1 MVRSVGHPHEK
12 GLVYPEPDFESA
24 GTVVRWVRENG
35 NYGSAV
41 GQIKYLQTKIKEEDE
56 LVEKR
61 MQETLGEWDKVSTVV
76 DNGGRCLINREVV
89 LLRYKLG

>member
-1 MVRSVGHPHEK
+1 M
-12 GLVYPEPDFESA
+12 
-24 GTVVRWVRENG
+24 RWVSETIDC
-35 NYGSAV
+35 GSVV

-76 DNGGRCLINREVV
+76 DYGRRGVSEREVV
-89 LLRYKLG
+89 LLRYY